1 MSSRMAHVFGYAI
14 GAAAQHPAR
23 SQVCRGAPKDDLVG
37 TVFDGRFRVQRVLGA
52 GGMGT
57 VYLVHHEVLQRDFA
71 LKTIH
76 ENLLADPEL
85 AQMLRREARAASRVQ
100 HPNVTFVF
108 DYSHSADNVPYIVM
122 EYVEGVTLGR
132 MISDLLRRGGEYSFP
147 LLRAVDILAQVAD
160 ALAAAHAQGV
170 IHRDLKP
177 ANVAL
182 TTKRG
187 RSDLVKV
194 LDFGLAKLTQS
205 GTLNSVDSRAVF
217 GTPEY
222 MSPEQCL
229 EQDGVDH
236 RTDIY
241 SFGVMAYEVICG
253 FPPFV
258 GEPLQVLY
266 AHQEKQP
273 QPPSHRLGDD
283 DFPVQLDDLILRCLR
298 KEPAKRPQAAA
309 ELATELRQLL
319 ASLRMETLPPHS
331 ETGVLSPFGSIPTAF
346 VRESSGQLVAPG
358 GPGDV
363 AKTLIS
369 EPAMLAEGTPGD
381 DESHKMEDLV
391 RALREQDLADANLV
405 HLLSRM
411 LEADDEVLEAEL
423 EADLLQ
429 GQIVHLE
436 MRTRER
442 EAQLR
447 EALVQIEHE
456 STRQT
461 QRMDEPG
468 ATCSPYGRKAS
479 DESRRHGVVRQIDRL
494 AQRATELANRIR
506 RVSDALDGRLRILEE
521 RLEGVELQLAERRD
535 DAANLREILRKQL
548 HKVQETAIAA
558 SDDFAPM
565 FRKVGF

>member
-1 MSSRMAHVFGYAI
+1 MTKKP
-14 GAAAQHPAR
+14 Q
-23 SQVCRGAPKDDLVG
+23 DDLVG

-57 VYLVHHEVLQRDFA
+57 VYLVHHEVLQRNFA
-71 LKTIH
+71 LKMIH
-76 ENLLADPEL
+76 KTLLADPEL

-108 DYSHSADNVPYIVM
+108 DYSHSPENVPYIVM
-122 EYVEGVTLGR
+122 EYVEGETLGR
-132 MISDLLRRGGEYSFP
+132 AIGKLLRAGDDYSFP

-170 IHRDLKP
+170 VHRDLKP

-194 LDFGLAKLTQS
+194 LDFGLAKLTRG
-205 GTLNSVDSRAVF
+205 GTLNSIDSRAIF

-229 EQDGVDH
+229 QQDEVDH

-241 SFGVMAYEVICG
+241 GLGVMAYEMFCG
-253 FPPFV
+253 QPPFV

-266 AHQEKQP
+266 AHQEKHAQR
-273 QPPSHRLGDD
+273 PSQRLGDSE
-283 DFPVQLDDLILRCLR
+283 FPAQLDDLIMRCLA
-298 KEPAKRPQAAA
+298 KDPAKRPQSSA
-309 ELATELRQLL
+309 ELATELRLTL
-319 ASLRMETLPPHS
+319 ASLRAGSPETLPPHS
-331 ETGVLSPFGSIPTAF
+331 ETGILSPFGSIPTAY
-346 VRESSGQLVAPG
+346 VREGGGQGAPG
-358 GPGDV
+358 GLGDV
-363 AKTLIS
+363 AKTLVS
-369 EPAMLAEGTPGD
+369 EPAALAEGNPGD
-381 DESHKMEDLV
+381 GESHGMEDLV
-391 RALREQDLADANLV
+391 RALREQDLADENLV

-411 LEADDEVLEAEL
+411 LEADDGVLEAEL

-442 EAQLR
+442 EARLR

-456 STRQT
+456 SARQT
-461 QRMDEPG
+461 QRVDEPG
-468 ATCSPYGRKAS
+468 PT
-479 DESRRHGVVRQIDRL
+479 ESTPRAVTRQIDRL
-494 AQRATELANRIR
+494 GLRATELANRIR
-506 RVSDALDGRLRILEE
+506 RVSDALEERLGGLEGRLRK
-521 RLEGVELQLAERRD
+521 VEMLLGERRD
-535 DAANLREILRKQL
+535 DASNLREILRKQL
-548 HKVQETAIAA
+548 RKARDAA
-558 SDDFAPM
+558 TKIDSDLAALFA
-565 FRKVGF
+565 KAGL